1 MEKMLETRDED
12 DEEDRHATVLLEGS
26 MEPEAR
32 ITVPTTA
39 VADQVLAQDIA
50 LSESL
55 EDAAM
60 DFSDADDNA
69 SSYGRCAS
77 LGYLADCEEE
87 DNSDAVSVAS
97 TFTALTEIDEYMDHT
112 EERESQDMVYYEPS
126 EIGARTPYAVSECDS
141 EHISATMSSM
151 GDVSWGS
158 EDLAALDGEYI
169 PTPRA
174 VTPVSGY
181 DGSCTIVPTL
191 NDDSDVQLEGT

>member
-1 MEKMLETRDED
+1 MEKMLEIHNED
-12 DEEDRHATVLLEGS
+12 DEEDSHAMTLLEGVL
-26 MEPEAR
+26 EHEAH
-32 ITVPTTA
+32 ITVPATT
-39 VADQVLAQDIA
+39 VADYVFVQDMA
-50 LSESL
+50 LSEPL
-55 EDAAM
+55 EDVAM
-60 DFSDADDNA
+60 DFSDSEDNA

-77 LGYLADCEEE
+77 IDYLADCEEE

-97 TFTALTEIDEYMDHT
+97 TFTALTEIDENMDHT

-141 EHISATMSSM
+141 DHSSATMSSM
-151 GDVSWGS
+151 GDPSWGS